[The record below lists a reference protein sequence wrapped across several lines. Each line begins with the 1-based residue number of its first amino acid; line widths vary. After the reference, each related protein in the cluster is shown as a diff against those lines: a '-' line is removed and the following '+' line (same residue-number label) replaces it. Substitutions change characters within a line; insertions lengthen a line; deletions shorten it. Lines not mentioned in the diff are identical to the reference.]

1 MLPSGNKSV
10 YLLLLSLLLYNTS
23 NKLHRDRQK
32 RTAYARVELN
42 GSSFVH
48 FSVESCGRLGQPAME
63 LLHLI
68 VDEAAASGVA
78 SRASF
83 VAGALR
89 ELGVGLVRRNSLLYR
104 AFHCMLARSSG
115 ISFHS
120 GLSVPTDELDV

>member
-10 YLLLLSLLLYNTS
+10 YLLLSLLLYNTS

-42 GSSFVH
+42 GSSFVP
-48 FSVESCGRLGQPAME
+48 FSVESYGRLGQPAMK

-68 VDEAAASGVA
+68 VDEAAASCGV
-78 SRASF
+78 SQASF
-83 VAGALR
+83 MAGALR
-89 ELGVGLVRRNSLLYR
+89 ELSIGLVRGNSLLYR
-104 AFHCMLARSSG
+104 ASIGMLARSSG

-120 GLSVPTDELDV
+120 GLSVPTNELNV